1 MAIADDVRNLADQLQ
16 TLLGQ
21 GTRQVQQRLDDLR
34 RRRRFDELAGQL
46 GRVVYRARDQGRTGE
61 AEVEAEVERLC
72 RQLAAVEAEI
82 AAAAAAAADPDS
94 PGPPRDPAEHPPALP
109 APGYTLDDV

>member
-16 TLLGQ
+16 ALLGQ
-21 GTRQVQQRLDDLR
+21 GTRQVQERLDDLR

-46 GRVVYRARDQGRTGE
+46 GRVVYRARSQRRTDE

-72 RQLAAVEAEI
+72 AQLAAVEAEI
-82 AAAAAAAADPDS
+82 AAAAAAPDG
-94 PGPPRDPAEHPPALP
+94 PGPPGDPADHPRALP
-109 APGYTLDDV
+109 APGYTLEDV

>member
-16 TLLGQ
+16 ALLGQ
-21 GTRQVQQRLDDLR
+21 GTRQVQERLDDLR

-46 GRVVYRARDQGRTGE
+46 GRVVYRARGQGRSDE

-72 RQLAAVEAEI
+72 AQLAAVEAEI
-82 AAAAAAAADPDS
+82 AAAAAAEPDGPAPPGGPADQ
-94 PGPPRDPAEHPPALP
+94 PRALP
-109 APGYTLDDV
+109 APGYTLEDV